1 MRRGGCRSTSRST
14 SCPASCTA
22 TKSGHLLEEAKSYY
36 VDLSGMPG
44 ASRLIEHYAEVSGR
58 QVDDMDYYTVLA
70 RWKLAIVLE
79 QSVKYGGDSPAA
91 KALGPYVLNLMKSAA
106 DLAETSDYRG

>member
-1 MRRGGCRSTSRST
+1 MAAGAQADRLRARHHARRLKVDTSS
-14 SCPASCTA
+14 
-22 TKSGHLLEEAKSYY
+22 EEAKSYY